1 MDGYT
6 GDGNENAGVG
16 RRAGNRR
23 VAVGLFCISR
33 ARAEHLRCKILNP
46 GASAISPTSSAGRR
60 IEDGEK
66 EIEWVEEGGDRGG
79 LEAAPQKGKE
89 DTARRLCGAH
99 SASLHLNVKVPSAAR
114 RKLLFCIRKLMIAS
128 ELCF

>member
-1 MDGYT
+1 MAKV
-6 GDGNENAGVG
+6 EVG
-16 RRAGNRR
+16 AIGESGK
-23 VAVGLFCISR
+23 GL
-33 ARAEHLRCKILNP
+33 
-46 GASAISPTSSAGRR
+46 
-60 IEDGEK
+60 D
-66 EIEWVEEGGDRGG
+66 
-79 LEAAPQKGKE
+79 AAPQKGKE

>member
-1 MDGYT
+1 M
-6 GDGNENAGVG
+6 V
-16 RRAGNRR
+16 
-23 VAVGLFCISR
+23 VGLFCISR

-46 GASAISPTSSAGRR
+46 GASAISPTFSARR
-60 IEDGEK
+60 R
-66 EIEWVEEGGDRGG
+66 VERRERKREEGDRGWG
-79 LEAAPQKGKE
+79 DRRERKGVGSYPQKRRE